1 MTTVIVAMFVALA
14 LALLV
19 VALVAVPARREGRD
33 LLTPQ
38 GEQLVQHARERTAEA
53 AVAARDKTVEVAEA
67 ARGRVTERR
76 ATGAAPAEDA
86 PTEPT
91 PAEIDLR
98 EERARTPD

>member
-1 MTTVIVAMFVALA
+1 MTTVIVAMILALL

-33 LLTPQ
+33 VLTPQ
-38 GEQLVQHARERTAEA
+38 GEQLVQHARDRTAEA

-67 ARGRVTERR
+67 ARGHLADRR
-76 ATGAAPAEDA
+76 AGGADE
-86 PTEPT
+86 

-98 EERARTPD
+98 EQRARSRD